1 MAPRGRIQN
10 DSNEAKRW
18 LVVGAFQ
25 AGASERTVARI
36 SGLSS
41 TAVRQIYLNYR
52 QTGIPSLPKHL
63 SRKVRE
69 KLVVEYDEEGN
80 LLDDSSDDEQE
91 TNEVPKPSTSKIA
104 RLPSTKDVIAY
115 VVDQV
120 HQSPVVENTN
130 DRIHERS
137 PSTSIEDPGTPS
149 LVASSPSSSTSG
161 HWRPLTPP
169 RDSSSDEKS
178 PALKQH
184 ESFLPPSPPL
194 HATTA
199 INNKQVITKSKLPPV
214 RKYNQTIRGY
224 ERWTHDDDKIL
235 MEYIL
240 KRMRGDNWY
249 ALSAKFGGRHSSSC
263 CKQRWEYLQKR
274 LLKNL
279 TKTNTTTTTTN
290 NNIDRMEE

>member
-1 MAPRGRIQN
+1 M
-10 DSNEAKRW
+10 
-18 LVVGAFQ
+18 
-25 AGASERTVARI
+25 
-36 SGLSS
+36 
-41 TAVRQIYLNYR
+41 
-52 QTGIPSLPKHL
+52 
-63 SRKVRE
+63 
-69 KLVVEYDEEGN
+69 
-80 LLDDSSDDEQE
+80 
-91 TNEVPKPSTSKIA
+91 
-104 RLPSTKDVIAY
+104 
-115 VVDQV
+115 
-120 HQSPVVENTN
+120 
-130 DRIHERS
+130 
-137 PSTSIEDPGTPS
+137 EDPATPS

-184 ESFLPPSPPL
+184 DSFLPPSPPL
-194 HATTA
+194 YATTS
-199 INNKQVITKSKLPPV
+199 IDKHVITKSTLPPV

-240 KRMRGDNWY
+240 KRMRGDNWS

-279 TKTNTTTTTTN
+279 NKIKTTTN
-290 NNIDRMEE
+290 TIDRMEE

>member
-80 LLDDSSDDEQE
+80 LLDDSSDEEQE

-120 HQSPVVENTN
+120 HQSSAVENTN
-130 DRIHERS
+130 DKIHEQS
-137 PSTSIEDPGTPS
+137 P
-149 LVASSPSSSTSG
+149 G

-178 PALKQH
+178 PAFKQH

-194 HATTA
+194 YATSA
-199 INNKQVITKSKLPPV
+199 INKHVITKSTLPPV

-279 TKTNTTTTTTN
+279 NKTNTT
-290 NNIDRMEE
+290 IDRMQE